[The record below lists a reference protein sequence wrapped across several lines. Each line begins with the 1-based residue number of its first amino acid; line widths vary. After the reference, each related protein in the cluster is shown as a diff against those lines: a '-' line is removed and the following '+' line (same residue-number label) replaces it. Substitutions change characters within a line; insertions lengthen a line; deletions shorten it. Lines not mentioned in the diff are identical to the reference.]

1 MLSNQHEKKVVTRFP
16 PSPTGFL
23 HIGRVRTLLFNYFF
37 TKQNNGK
44 MIFRLEDTDK
54 TRSKKEYENDII
66 ENLRWLG
73 VEYDEGPFR
82 QSERTDIYKKY
93 LKQLIHDKHA
103 YISKEEELESE
114 TKRAEVIRFKN
125 PNKKITFN
133 DAVRGEISF
142 DTSDL
147 GDFVIAKSSD
157 EPLYHLAV
165 VVDDFEMGITHVIR
179 GDDGISNTPRQIL
192 IQEAIGAPMPTYA
205 HIPLILSEDRAK
217 LSGRHGAVSLTE
229 YRNAG
234 YLPEAVINYLALLG
248 WNPGTDQEIM
258 TLDEIIAQFSLS
270 KVQKAGAIFDEDK
283 LLWFNKEHMRRL
295 PNIQNRIINEIARVL
310 PEINPRIAEAMSETV
325 LDKICIFGDI
335 NKMNEN
341 GEFEYFISD
350 PALEKNKIAWKNDA
364 PEIARKNLKESREIL
379 SRVDE
384 TNFNASAIKDSLW
397 QYAEKA
403 GKGSVL
409 WPVRYALSGKE
420 KSPDPFVLAGILG
433 KKTCLERIDSAIK
446 ILTH

>member
-192 IQEAIGAPMPTYA
+192 IQ
-205 HIPLILSEDRAK
+205 
-217 LSGRHGAVSLTE
+217 
-229 YRNAG
+229 
-234 YLPEAVINYLALLG
+234 
-248 WNPGTDQEIM
+248 
-258 TLDEIIAQFSLS
+258 
-270 KVQKAGAIFDEDK
+270 KAGAIFDEDK